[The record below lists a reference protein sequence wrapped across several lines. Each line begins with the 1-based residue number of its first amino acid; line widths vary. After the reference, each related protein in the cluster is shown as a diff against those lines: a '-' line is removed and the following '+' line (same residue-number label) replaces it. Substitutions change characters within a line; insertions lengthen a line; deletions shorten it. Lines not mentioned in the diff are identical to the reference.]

1 MIKFIDIAGNNIST
15 IGSATKSNLPPAN
28 QGRSYFIDSNAIFR
42 KLIDISEINIHTLQE
57 SDAELESRA
66 LDLLRKYTNKP
77 NAQWTSTLQWQAISQ
92 VYQAE
97 EDIVV
102 ITATGSGKTM
112 IAILPTLL
120 GGSNEL
126 ALIFLPL
133 ISLITDYK
141 RRFDAMQIPYDS
153 YPPKQTSINPNA
165 KFLLISADVAMSPQ
179 WTEFI
184 IGLTDQFD
192 IRRLIFDESHIPMIS
207 TNYRRSMTRL
217 DQLRIIPIQ
226 IVLLTATCPPSSE
239 DRMMELFG
247 LEPASTVIFRGRTDR
262 PELEY
267 IRMKQVSTAPMAL
280 DNLVQIIKGHRHT
293 AGKDNSARIMIF
305 VPFIANGTHAAEKL
319 NCDFYHSKAADHDPE
334 DINYQKRLQEKEDMY
349 NAWYQ
354 GKKSDGT
361 QNDTIVATTALSA
374 GNDYPSVR
382 LVVHLNTPYEM
393 ISYVQEVSRAGRDGK
408 PAKCILIPV
417 NTKALKQDTTE
428 KDYKGL
434 QEMHNYVFK
443 EADCLRYAIT
453 KYCDGVGVYCYNDPK
468 RQICSLCIAKSPAE
482 KQSLHKDQ
490 PLPTLIKSS
499 KSSLKRKRNEP
510 GNRLAFIS
518 LAENARKRKARREE
532 GKLEYAAKFEM
543 ALGIFNSSC
552 AFCLMKDVTES
563 HGLTECPNFQKM
575 WDAYK
580 TFKKSIRYPP
590 QFPNKSCFFCH
601 VPLLSNLLHPE
612 FGKPSHCAHPDVVPV
627 VAFVVFLN
635 PELHRKA
642 ETHFGVGWKS
652 VKDYGKWLVMPPSN
666 GSLTHISDIFL
677 WYTKDKFDV
686 Y

>member
-1 MIKFIDIAGNNIST
+1 MKFINIAGNNIST
-15 IGSATKSNLPPAN
+15 FESDAKFTLTHTN
-28 QGRSYFIDSNAIFR
+28 QGRIYFGKKDAIFR
-42 KLIDISEINIHTLQE
+42 KSINISGINIHTLQE
-57 SDAELESRA
+57 SDAELEGRA
-66 LDLLRKYTNKP
+66 LDLLCKYTNKP
-77 NAQWTSTLQWQAISQ
+77 NAQWTSTLQWQAICQ

-112 IAILPTLL
+112 IGILPTLL
-120 GGSNEL
+120 GNSNEL

-141 RRFDAMQIPYDS
+141 RRFDAMKIPYDS
-153 YPPKQTSINPNA
+153 YPTKQTSINPYA
-165 KFLLISADVAMSPQ
+165 RFLLISADVAMTPQ
-179 WTEFI
+179 WTEFL
-184 IGLTDQFD
+184 IGLTDKFD

-207 TNYRRSMTRL
+207 TNYRKSMNRL

-226 IVLLTATCPPSSE
+226 IVLLTGTCPPSSE
-239 DRMMELFG
+239 ARMMELFG

-267 IRMKQVSTAPMAL
+267 IRMKQVSTALMAMEKL
-280 DNLVQIIKGHRHT
+280 DQIIQTHRYT
-293 AGKDNSARIMIF
+293 ADESARVMIF
-305 VPFIANGTHAAEKL
+305 VPFIANGTHAAKKF
-319 NCDFYHSKAADHDPE
+319 NCNFYHSKASDHNPE
-334 DINYQKRLQEKEDMY
+334 DINYHERLQEKEEMY

-361 QNDTIVATTALSA
+361 QNDIIVATTALSA

-393 ISYVQEVSRAGRDGK
+393 ISYVQEVSRAGRDGT

-417 NTKALKQDTTE
+417 NTKAPKQDTME

-434 QEMHNYVFK
+434 QEMYDYVYE

-468 RQICSLCIAKSPAE
+468 RQRCSLCSAKSPAE
-482 KQSLHKDQ
+482 QQSLQKDQ
-490 PLPTLIKSS
+490 PLPTPIKSS
-499 KSSLKRKRNEP
+499 KSSLKRKRNEL
-510 GNRLAFIS
+510 GNRLAFIT

-532 GKLEYAAKFEM
+532 GKLEYAATFQM

-552 AFCLMKDVTES
+552 AFCLMKDVAKS
-563 HGLTECPNFQKM
+563 HALNKCPNFLTL
-575 WDAYK
+575 WESYK
-580 TFKKSIRYPP
+580 AFKSSIRYPP
-590 QFPNKSCFFCH
+590 KFPNKSCFFCH
-601 VPLLSNLLHPE
+601 VPLLSNLLHPD
-612 FGKPSHCAHPDVVPV
+612 FGKPSNCAHPDVVPV
-627 VAFVVFLN
+627 VAFGVFLN

-642 ETHFGVGWKS
+642 ETHFGVHWKS
-652 VKDYGKWLVMPPSN
+652 LKDYGDWLVMSPTN

-677 WYTKDKFDV
+677 WYTKDKFNV
-686 Y
+686 

>member
-1 MIKFIDIAGNNIST
+1 MKFINIVGNNINT
-15 IGSATKSNLPPAN
+15 FEPATKFTLSPGK
-28 QGRSYFIDSNAIFR
+28 QGRNYFNSAIFR
-42 KLIDISEINIHTLQE
+42 KSINISGITIHTLQE
-57 SDAELESRA
+57 SDADLEGRA
-66 LDLLRKYTNKP
+66 LELLCKYTNKP
-77 NAQWTSTLQWQAISQ
+77 NAKWTSTLQWQAISQ

-120 GGSNEL
+120 GSSNEL

-141 RRFDAMQIPYDS
+141 RRFDAMKIPYDS
-153 YPPKQTSINPNA
+153 YPTKQTSINPYA
-165 KFLLISADVAMSPQ
+165 RFLLISADAAMSPQ
-179 WTEFI
+179 WTEFL

-207 TNYRRSMTRL
+207 TNYRKSMSRL

-226 IVLLTATCPPSSE
+226 IVLLTGTCPPSSE
-239 DRMMELFG
+239 AHMMELFG

-267 IRMKQVSTAPMAL
+267 IRMNRVPTAPIAL
-280 DNLVQIIKGHRHT
+280 QMLDKIIQRHRHT
-293 AGKDNSARIMIF
+293 ASEDNSARVMIF
-305 VPFIANGTHAAEKL
+305 VPFIDNGTHAAEKF
-319 NCDFYHSKAADHDPE
+319 NCDFYHSKASDHDPE
-334 DINYQKRLQEKEDMY
+334 DIDYHKRLQEKEEMY
-349 NAWYQ
+349 NAWYK

-361 QNDTIVATTALSA
+361 QNNIIVATTALSA

-393 ISYVQEVSRAGRDGK
+393 ISYVQEVSRAGRDGT
-408 PAKCILIPV
+408 PAKCILIPI
-417 NTKALKQDTTE
+417 NTKAPKQDTTE

-434 QEMHNYVFK
+434 QEMHNFVFK
-443 EADCLRYAIT
+443 EEDCLRYAIT

-468 RQICSLCIAKSPAE
+468 RQRCSLCTLKSPA
-482 KQSLHKDQ
+482 KQKSLHEDQ
-490 PLPTLIKSS
+490 PLPTPIKSQ
-499 KSSLKRKRNEP
+499 SSLKRKRNET
-510 GNRLAFIS
+510 GNRLAFIT

-532 GKLEYAAKFEM
+532 GNLGYVARFEM
-543 ALGIFNSSC
+543 ALGIFNASC

-563 HGLTECPNFQKM
+563 HVLTECPKFQNM

-580 TFKKSIRYPP
+580 TFKNYIRYP
-590 QFPNKSCFFCH
+590 QKFPNKSCFFCH
-601 VPLLSNLLHPE
+601 VPLLGNLLHPY
-612 FGKPSHCAHPDVVPV
+612 FGKPSHCSHPDVVPV
-627 VAFVVFLN
+627 VAFGVFLN
-635 PELHRKA
+635 HELHMKA
-642 ETHFGVGWKS
+642 ETHFGVSWKS
-652 VKDYGKWLVMPPSN
+652 MKDYGKWLVIPPNN

-677 WYTKDKFDV
+677 WYTKDKFNV
-686 Y
+686 